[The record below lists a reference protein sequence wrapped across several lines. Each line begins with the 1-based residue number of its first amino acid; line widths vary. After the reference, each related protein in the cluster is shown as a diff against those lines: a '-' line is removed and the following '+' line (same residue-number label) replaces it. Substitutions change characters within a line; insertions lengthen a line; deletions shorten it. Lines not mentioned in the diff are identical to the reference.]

1 MVAAVISTH
10 DGPIA
15 WVKLNRPERLNAMN
29 RQLVDELALALF
41 NAETEDTIRVVILHG
56 AGRAFCPGDDLKHL
70 DVQAESEAAT
80 QAWVEAIQNVT
91 LQIMQSKKIV
101 IAAVHGWC
109 VGGALEW
116 AINCDFRLFADNTR
130 WFFPEI
136 SYGFFVTGGVTAL
149 LTKQVG
155 PQIAKELI
163 ILGERHNAE
172 KAVEVG
178 IAWKLV
184 PETELLHQAER
195 LALEIADR
203 PASSV
208 AAIKYAVNEGFH
220 SSLDD
225 AMAIET
231 AATVRGFL
239 SAEAQARARR
249 T

>member
-1 MVAAVISTH
+1 MAAAVISTH

-29 RQLVDELALALF
+29 RQLVDELAAALLSAD
-41 NAETEDTIRVVILHG
+41 AEDSIRVVILHG
-56 AGRAFCPGDDLKHL
+56 EGRAFCSGDDLKDL
-70 DVQAESEAAT
+70 DVQTESEIAT
-80 QAWVEAIQNVT
+80 QAWVEAIQNIT
-91 LQIMQSKKIV
+91 LQIMQSSKIV

-130 WFFPEI
+130 WFFPEV
-136 SYGFFVTGGVTAL
+136 SFGFFVTGGVTAL

-163 ILGERHNAE
+163 MFGERHNAD
-172 KAVEVG
+172 KALEVG

-184 PETELLHQAER
+184 PEKDLLGEAER
-195 LALEIADR
+195 LALMVAER
-203 PASSV
+203 PANSV
-208 AAIKYAVNEGFH
+208 ASIKHAINDGFH
-220 SSLDD
+220 SSLHD